1 MGGEGRR
8 WKERNEVGGEGA
20 KERRGKEVVGEGGRG
35 RRGSKRLLLNLN
47 MIPHLCSPSSRL
59 LIGVF
64 KDPPA
69 DQYWRRVEVMDG

>member
-1 MGGEGRR
+1 MGGEGKR
-8 WKERNEVGGEGA
+8 WKERNEVRGEGA
-20 KERRGKEVVGEGGRG
+20 KE
-35 RRGSKRLLLNLN
+35 RRGSKRLLLNLS
-47 MIPHLCSPSSRL
+47 MIPPLCSPSTHL